1 MVVQAQNPP
10 RPPAVNGVLA
20 HAVSRGRRGH
30 VMRAARSFI
39 TPSHCCSPPVCS
51 KVETMSAEEVSADD
65 GTGIAMEEVMK
76 HTTSDSAWLSIHG
89 KVRLRARD
97 DVFDRRDGGG
107 GAGSL
112 QRAHAGWTFT
122 QVYDVTK
129 YLDDH
134 PGGNDVLLDASG
146 TRRRLAHTASAER
159 RGRHRLAEVQ

>member
-76 HTTSDSAWLSIHG
+76 HTTSDSAWLSRAAG
-89 KVRLRARD
+89 GPWCSVVMQRVCAGGRLRLPPKALT
-97 DVFDRRDGGG
+97 G
-107 GAGSL
+107 
-112 QRAHAGWTFT
+112 
-122 QVYDVTK
+122 
-129 YLDDH
+129 
-134 PGGNDVLLDASG
+134 
-146 TRRRLAHTASAER
+146 RRRRAVS
-159 RGRHRLAEVQ
+159 